1 MCRRLAKIA
10 DWEEL
15 AKQANFQPAV
25 MAALCPV
32 SLRQM
37 ERFFVERFNQAPL
50 RWVRQLRCR
59 LARQLIAEGWSSK
72 AVTAELGF
80 ASGSHLAREFRHFYG
95 DSPQAFAP
103 SFGSNRAS
111 ATLSF
116 IPTPRSNHAPRGTR
130 RSDVV
135 FMP

>member
-1 MCRRLAKIA
+1 MYRRLAKIS

-37 ERFFVERFNQAPL
+37 ERFFVERFNQTPV

-72 AVTAELGF
+72 AVIAELGF
-80 ASGSHLAREFRHFYG
+80 ASGSHLAREFRKFYG

-103 SFGSNRAS
+103 CFGSNRAS
-111 ATLSF
+111 ATL
-116 IPTPRSNHAPRGTR
+116 PLRQATRSNHAPRRTR
-130 RSDVV
+130 RCDVV